1 MPSVQIPQEVARI
14 RDRLREADYSGSWL
28 LETGVPALRDFIL
41 QLKNAGEHLLGAN
54 VHRLWAQC
62 LQAEILDY
70 YARYDDALQALDDDG
85 RKLARALQRRD
96 LLGDKD
102 KPLLRQQLW
111 TVSFYSHCYYRQGRY
126 QKAEEL
132 LKLVRRELDTRLPVS
147 QDEPSF
153 GLRAR
158 VAYSLGQVY
167 RQMGSVGPA
176 RREFLSSVEFTR
188 KRLESKLEKYKAQE
202 FHLVRLREQKFANYV
217 TAKVFSFGLTW
228 AANNEGSLQ
237 RARGSA
243 GAGFTLFLSTRDEV
257 HTAYA
262 KVMYA
267 QILRSLAPPTRATGS
282 VSLDLQEALT
292 LLAPLAEPN
301 SPLRLVPRFLMR
313 ARYEYARALLLAGRV
328 CDAESVARDLHEKS
342 QQQPRHFVNSGVLLL
357 RTLSE
362 ANRLHD
368 AVSVSDTLVAKAE
381 DHRLEGAILAE
392 VKISRAELLM
402 KLPEVDFEQVDQCLT
417 EAENLARENPVSRAV
432 CALHRARWRALQGH
446 IDKATQELRKW
457 EQMGKTIENGLLRQM
472 AKEISTEVEGLESV
486 LRITPEDLER
496 GTKLDGV
503 IDMVHRWAIGRL
515 YSRFGE
521 AYKDEQNVQ
530 DLLGYGKG
538 AVTTWEK
545 KLNYFPGG
553 KRQRRSKSEQE

>member
-70 YARYDDALQALDDDG
+70 YARYDDALQVLEEDG

-96 LLGDKD
+96 LLSDKD

-111 TVSFYSHCYYRQGRY
+111 TVSFYSHCYYRQERY

-188 KRLESKLEKYKAQE
+188 KRLESKLEKHKDN
-202 FHLVRLREQKFANYV
+202 HLVRLREQKFANYV

-292 LLAPLAEPN
+292 LLAPLAELD

-328 CDAESVARDLHEKS
+328 SDAESVARDLHEKS

-362 ANRLHD
+362 ANRLDD

-381 DHRLEGAILAE
+381 NHRLEGAILAE
-392 VKISRAELLM
+392 IKISRAELLM
-402 KLPEVDFEQVDQCLT
+402 KLPAVDFDQIDQCLS

-432 CALHRARWRALQGH
+432 CALHRARWRALQGQ

-472 AKEISTEVEGLESV
+472 AKEISTQVEGLESV

-515 YSRFGE
+515 YSRFGD

-530 DLLGYGKG
+530 ELLGYGKG

>member
-1 MPSVQIPQEVARI
+1 MPSVQIPQEVAQI
-14 RDRLREADYSGSWL
+14 RDRLREANYSGSWL
-28 LETGVPALRDFIL
+28 LERGVPALQEFIL
-41 QLKNAGEHLLGAN
+41 ELGSAGEYLLDAK

-70 YARYDDALQALDDDG
+70 YARYKDALRALGDDG
-85 RKLARALQRRD
+85 RNLAHALQRGELFKEKNKR
-96 LLGDKD
+96 
-102 KPLLRQQLW
+102 LRQQLW
-111 TVSFYSHCYYRQGRY
+111 TVCFYSHCYYRDGSY
-126 QKAEEL
+126 QKAGEL
-132 LKLVRRELDTRLPVS
+132 LKLVRRELDSRLPIGRE
-147 QDEPSF
+147 EPSF

-167 RQMGSVGPA
+167 RQMGNVALA

-188 KRLESKLEKYKAQE
+188 KRLEAKLEKYKAPESQS
-202 FHLVRLREQKFANYV
+202 VRLREQKFANYV

-267 QILRSLAPPTRATGS
+267 QILRSLAPPARATGS
-282 VSLDLQEALT
+282 VSADLEEALV
-292 LLAPLAEPN
+292 LLAPLSKPED

-328 CDAESVARDLHEKS
+328 SEAESVAEDLHQKS
-342 QQQPRHFVNSGVLLL
+342 EQQPRHFINSGVLLL
-357 RTLSE
+357 RTQAE
-362 ANRLHD
+362 ANRLSD
-368 AVSVSDTLVAKAE
+368 AVKMSDNLVAKA
-381 DHRLEGAILAE
+381 DARRLEGAILAE
-392 VKISRAELLM
+392 VNISRAELLM

-417 EAENLARENPVSRAV
+417 EAENLTRENPVSRAV

-446 IDKATQELRKW
+446 LDKATQQLRKW
-457 EQMGKTIENGLLRQM
+457 EQMGRAIENGLLRQM
-472 AKEISTEVEGLESV
+472 AKDISAEVEGLESV

-496 GTKLDGV
+496 GDKLDGV

-530 DLLGYGKG
+530 DLLGYGRG
-538 AVTTWEK
+538 AVTTWER

-553 KRQRRSKSEQE
+553 KRQRRSKPPQE